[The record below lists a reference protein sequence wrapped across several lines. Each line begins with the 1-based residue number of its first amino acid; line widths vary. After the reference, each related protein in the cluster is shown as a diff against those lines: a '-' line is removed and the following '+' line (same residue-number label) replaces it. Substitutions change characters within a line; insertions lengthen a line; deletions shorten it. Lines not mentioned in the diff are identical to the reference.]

1 MENLDYKNKNI
12 DRKYLENMLKNR
24 FLKDSPLELEE
35 DFEEL
40 RDRDLK
46 DREKKLKER

>member
-40 RDRDLK
+40 RYRDLK
-46 DREKKLKER
+46 D

>member
-1 MENLDYKNKNI
+1 MQ
-12 DRKYLENMLKNR
+12 KNR
-24 FLKDSPLELEE
+24 YLKDSPLELEE

-46 DREKKLKER
+46 DREKKLKERQENYFVSLKNKS